1 MIKRSMKVISKP
13 KSGRENLTIRMY
25 PDLRDRAKI
34 QAIQEQRSLSDLIEE
49 ALETLLNTLEQAA

>member
-1 MIKRSMKVISKP
+1 MKVISKP